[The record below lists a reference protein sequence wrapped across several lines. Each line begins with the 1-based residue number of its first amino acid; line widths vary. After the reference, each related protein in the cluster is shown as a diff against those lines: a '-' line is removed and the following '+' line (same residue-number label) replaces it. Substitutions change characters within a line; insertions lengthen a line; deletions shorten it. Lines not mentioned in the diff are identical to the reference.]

1 MDTAEWEPTRKV
13 VSVKLR
19 RNEST
24 GKLGV
29 RITETPS
36 GIYVEGLE
44 DTSQICSDEGLKV
57 GDKILEIDGIN
68 IEGLGYAT
76 VLDIIQRSQDLVQ
89 LVVSQLVQN

>member
-1 MDTAEWEPTRKV
+1 MNKDIIQF
-13 VSVKLR
+13 R

-24 GKLGV
+24 RKLGV

-44 DTSQICSDEGLKV
+44 DTSEICSQDGLKV

-68 IEGLGYAT
+68 IEGLGYAR
-76 VLDIIQRSQDLVQ
+76 VLEIIQRSGNLVK
-89 LVVSQLVQN
+89 LIVSQLVNT